1 MSGSM
6 SLLRAYI
13 QATTISFHEN
23 APLNDSIQDSGDGL
37 IAAGFV
43 DGDSITVSGS
53 TSNDG
58 IFTIED
64 MGLETYPLL
73 IYVNEGE
80 IQLNSDA
87 VLVEELEGDTV
98 TIQGTPWTFSPL
110 SSGFDVPEERDRVL
124 LESTDGTKSLD
135 EVSVK
140 MRWELPVNAVSSA
153 NFTKISQWWRYGST
167 LRFNPDTDHA
177 TIYNVRLINEQCP
190 LSMMPNMAWNTYYQ
204 GVLIIEEI

>member
-1 MSGSM
+1 MSSM

-13 QATTISFHEN
+13 QADTISFHEN
-23 APLNDSIQDSGDGL
+23 APLNDSIQDSAEGFV
-37 IAAGFV
+37 AAGFV
-43 DGDSITVSGS
+43 DGDSITITGS
-53 TSNDG
+53 TSNNG
-58 IFTIED
+58 TFTIED

-87 VLVEELEGDTV
+87 VLVEELEGDIV
-98 TIQGTPWTFSPL
+98 TIQGTPWTFSPMA
-110 SSGFDVPEERDRVL
+110 SGFDVPEERDRVL
-124 LESTDGTKSLD
+124 LESLDGTKSLD

-153 NFTKISQWWRYGST
+153 NFAKISQWWRYGST

-177 TIYNVRLINEQCP
+177 TVYNVRLVNDTCP